1 MYIWCGLIMD
11 GNTDGLTDKQKKRVL
26 KWANDLAEELGL

>member
-1 MYIWCGLIMD
+1 MYIQCGLIMD
-11 GNTDGLTDKQKKRVL
+11 GNTGLTDKQKKRVL